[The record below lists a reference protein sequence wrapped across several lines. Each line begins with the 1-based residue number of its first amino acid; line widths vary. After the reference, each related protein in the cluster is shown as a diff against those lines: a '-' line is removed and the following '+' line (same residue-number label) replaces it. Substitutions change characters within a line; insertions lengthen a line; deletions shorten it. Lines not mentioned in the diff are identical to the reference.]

1 MQNRVEAEQFWI
13 FAREVVLKVLQ
24 NLEVNIKKLQ
34 SLEDFD
40 GAQSIERE
48 LIPKYEKLFNE
59 FSLDLNAQINYENID
74 SLKKIIS
81 DIVEQFKLDKTYL
94 QSEAEKRKEL
104 KNNSGA
110 EVVKKFFEYQLVE
123 LNKKREILLDM
134 LMSLVNKEEDLSSRL
149 SEAVQEE
156 AEQRYLEEL
165 TSISKQINLL
175 NEKLDILKGK
185 IDSLNN
191 SLDTRWRYEIFGTV
205 PREDMLKAYNENKEE
220 R

>member
-59 FSLDLNAQINYENID
+59 FSLDLNAKINYENID

>member
-1 MQNRVEAEQFWI
+1 
-13 FAREVVLKVLQ
+13 
-24 NLEVNIKKLQ
+24 
-34 SLEDFD
+34 
-40 GAQSIERE
+40 
-48 LIPKYEKLFNE
+48 
-59 FSLDLNAQINYENID
+59 
-74 SLKKIIS
+74 
-81 DIVEQFKLDKTYL
+81 
-94 QSEAEKRKEL
+94 
-104 KNNSGA
+104 
-110 EVVKKFFEYQLVE
+110 
-123 LNKKREILLDM
+123 
-134 LMSLVNKEEDLSSRL
+134 MSLVNKEEDLSSRL